1 MLKLAIA
8 GNEAVLR
15 EAPDFQPA
23 AISRVLAPAGR
34 LAPTVITM
42 ALFVKATVGAV
53 VSCPVSN
60 GPEVTMLEK

>member
-1 MLKLAIA
+1 MKLAIT

-15 EAPDFQPA
+15 EAPDFQPN

-34 LAPTVITM
+34 LAPTVIIM
-42 ALFVKATVGAV
+42 ALDVIWETVGAV

-60 GPEVTMLEK
+60 GPAVTIEEK

>member
-8 GNEAVLR
+8 GNEAALR
-15 EAPDFQPA
+15 EAPDFQAA

-34 LAPTVITM
+34 SFATVIIM
-42 ALFVKATVGAV
+42 ALDVKATVGAV

-60 GPEVTMLEK
+60 GPLVTIEEK

>member
-1 MLKLAIA
+1 LLKLAIA
-8 GNEAVLR
+8 GNEAELR
-15 EAPDFQPA
+15 EAPDFQPN
-23 AISRVLAPAGR
+23 AISRALAPAGR

-60 GPEVTMLEK
+60 GPVVTIEEK